1 MGLKIF
7 HDGDHEMPMVS
18 AIEIPDELDGDA
30 FRSTLLK
37 AYGVEISNSFGSLK
51 GRIWRLGTMGYVAQ
65 RSFVQNFIALFG
77 AALLQAGV
85 DVDLKA
91 GLDTFES
98 VYEDD
103 KVLM

>member
-1 MGLKIF
+1 
-7 HDGDHEMPMVS
+7 
-18 AIEIPDELDGDA
+18 
-30 FRSTLLK
+30 
-37 AYGVEISNSFGSLK
+37 
-51 GRIWRLGTMGYVAQ
+51 
-65 RSFVQNFIALFG
+65 
-77 AALLQAGV
+77 LLQAGV

>member
-1 MGLKIF
+1 M
-7 HDGDHEMPMVS
+7 
-18 AIEIPDELDGDA
+18 
-30 FRSTLLK
+30 K